1 MFIFCIFLSSCSQ
14 ILLKKSASKIKIVK
28 IDFYLN
34 KYTIVGY
41 SIFFIV
47 IFISTYLYRFIPLS
61 LGLMLDT
68 LGYVFIAILS
78 KIFFNESLNG
88 LKLLG
93 IGMIIVGVF
102 ICVV

>member
-14 ILLKKSASKIKIVK
+14 ILLKKSASKIKSVK

-34 KYTIVGY
+34 KYTIIGY
-41 SIFFIV
+41 SIFFVV

-78 KIFFNESLNG
+78 KIFFNESLNK

-93 IGMIIVGVF
+93 IGMIILGVF
-102 ICVV
+102 ICVI